1 WAARILIDD
10 PIDGLCSGSL
20 LSPRWV
26 VTAAH
31 CFYDGDGADAPQA
44 PPGTQVRVEIGSQPT
59 GSPANSVYVADS
71 FHVHPGY
78 SNAFLV
84 NDIALIKLPAGAA
97 TQAPG
102 VLPSLASDDAM
113 NALLGLDGAGRDEA
127 VTAIGWGVTQPDST
141 APAGTLQ
148 EAALDYVP
156 FSACDSAWN
165 GQLDGNVMLCA
176 TELNPGSGPDQD
188 TCFGDSGGPLFLS
201 GEPDPFIVGI
211 TSFGESRCTSPR
223 PTVYSRVLG
232 LIDFV

>member
-1 WAARILIDD
+1 M
-10 PIDGLCSGSL
+10 
-20 LSPRWV
+20 
-26 VTAAH
+26 
-31 CFYDGDGADAPQA
+31 
-44 PPGTQVRVEIGSQPT
+44 
-59 GSPANSVYVADS
+59 
-71 FHVHPGY
+71 
-78 SNAFLV
+78 
-84 NDIALIKLPAGAA
+84 
-97 TQAPG
+97 
-102 VLPSLASDDAM
+102 LPSLASDDAM

-141 APAGTLQ
+141 APADTLQ

-156 FSACDSAWN
+156 FSTCDSAWN

-232 LIDFV
+232 LIDFVENESAARTPVLVDMALDTEGKDRLYGAPGASLNYNATLGNDSLNNGATTAVSYTHLTLPTIYSV